1 MSTEL
6 YQKVY
11 DFLANSSLEH
21 IIASSVIFQVIE
33 EEPWIT
39 KEESRSIVNNAIN
52 ASLNIYSSDTP
63 AQNKLLRILV
73 QVSFFRFSK
82 PMIRLNKWWMARIE
96 SQVVG
101 IIVLFH
107 SLWVEDI
114 ILKKREERL
123 NYILVQTPLLIF
135 RYFDILQMPFFVV
148 DRTMITLQS
157 SDEERVGQKM
167 HFYYRSWSN
176 SGFSLRQFDDAFEG
190 VFSLRDIGAV
200 KLVCYFFYTK
210 Y

>member
-1 MSTEL
+1 VIHLRKISFLEFL
-6 YQKVY
+6 Y
-11 DFLANSSLEH
+11 
-21 IIASSVIFQVIE
+21 
-33 EEPWIT
+33 
-39 KEESRSIVNNAIN
+39 R
-52 ASLNIYSSDTP
+52 
-63 AQNKLLRILV
+63 LV
-73 QVSFFRFSK
+73 FFRFSK

-107 SLWVEDI
+107 SPWVEDI
-114 ILKKREERL
+114 ILKKRGERL

-148 DRTMITLQS
+148 DRTMVTLQS
-157 SDEERVGQKM
+157 SDEERVSQKM

-190 VFSLRDIGAV
+190 VCSLRNIGAV
-200 KLVCYFFYTK
+200 KLVCYFFTQNINLILWYTNSLSCILIK
-210 Y
+210 SKEKPLSSERIIANFTELKSKLTVSYVR